1 MFQKYMLPAL
11 VVVLIAFSVGHALY
25 VQRAQPESPPP
36 VPPPTTPFSDTVAG
50 AGIIEP
56 SSEAS
61 GTGNIAIG
69 SQLAGVVTTVP
80 VRIGQTVKAGDLL
93 FGLDSRQA
101 DADLKVRQAAV
112 PVNQAQVEV
121 AKANLRQMDDQYK
134 RGLKLLAEKAIAEQ
148 DFVTSE
154 QAYMSALAQVAVAK
168 ANVEQ
173 ARALVEQDK
182 TMLELLQ
189 VRAPKDGTILQV
201 NVRPGEYVSTLG
213 SQSLILMGNLQPLFV
228 RVNVDEEDIPRLRL
242 NAPACAKI
250 RGDAKQEKIP
260 LKFVRLEPYVV
271 PKVSMTGIN
280 VERVDTRVVQVIYSI
295 EPNHPM
301 VRANKA
307 LVGQLVDVFIDTRS
321 SGGSLGSR

>member
-1 MFQKYMLPAL
+1 MIQKYLLPTLVAL
-11 VVVLIAFSVGHALY
+11 FIVFAVGRAFY

-36 VPPPTTPFSDTVAG
+36 VPPPTTPFGDTVAG

-61 GTGNIAIG
+61 GTGNIAVG

-80 VRIGQTVKAGDLL
+80 VRIGQTVKAGDVL
-93 FGLDSRQA
+93 FGLDCRQTEA
-101 DADLKVRQAAV
+101 GLRVRQAAV
-112 PVNQAQVEV
+112 PVNQAQVDV
-121 AKANLRQMDDQYK
+121 AKANLGQMDDQYQ
-134 RGLKLLAEKAIAEQ
+134 RALKLLGKKAIAQEE
-148 DFVTSE
+148 FVISE
-154 QAYMSALAQVAVAK
+154 QAYKSALAQVVLAK

-182 TMLELLQ
+182 TMLDLLQ
-189 VRAPKDGTILQV
+189 VRAPIDGTILQV
-201 NVRPGEYVSTLG
+201 NVRLGEYVSILG
-213 SQSLILMGNLQPLFV
+213 NQALILMGNLQPLFV

-250 RGDAKQEKIP
+250 RGGAKQEEIA
-260 LKFVRLEPYVV
+260 LRFVRLEPYVV

-295 EPNHPM
+295 DANHPL
-301 VRANKA
+301 VQANKA
-307 LVGQLVDVFIDTRS
+307 LVGQLVDVFIDTRPIS
-321 SGGSLGSR
+321 HSPGSR